1 MRHRFKRTCKM
12 PFYLKKSYL
21 KQQVLTPA
29 LLGGAILLGG
39 CQHTL
44 KAPVLTTLPAP
55 NSASTDN
62 PAVVQPVVSPVQF
75 SVTGKIG
82 VRTPKQNGS
91 AFYAWT
97 QVNDRFAIE
106 LTGALGIGQTYI
118 EGVPGQVSLTSAKTG
133 LIQAETPEEL
143 LERATGW
150 QTPISYLVYWI
161 EAKPAEA
168 SAQAQYDADNRLS
181 ILDEGG
187 WHVLFSYNE
196 KEKLPQKL
204 VMSQPTVDA
213 SNKTGENRV
222 TLTVQTRTDAAQR

>member
-1 MRHRFKRTCKM
+1 MRHRVNMPCNM
-12 PFYLKKSYL
+12 PFYLKKSSIK
-21 KQQVLTPA
+21 KQLLTPA
-29 LLGGAILLGG
+29 LCSAIFLSG
-39 CQHTL
+39 CQQTL
-44 KAPVLTTLPAP
+44 KAPVVPTAPVP

-62 PAVVQPVVSPVQF
+62 PVSPQPAAAPVQF

-118 EGVPGQVSLTSAKTG
+118 EGVPGQVSLTSSKTG

-161 EAKPAEA
+161 EAKPAQA
-168 SAQAQYDADNRLS
+168 DAQAQYDADNRLS
-181 ILDEGG
+181 VLDEGG
-187 WHVLFSYNE
+187 WHVLFSYTD

-204 VMSQPTVDA
+204 VMTQPTVDA
-213 SNKTGENRV
+213 SNKAAENRV

>member
-1 MRHRFKRTCKM
+1 M
-12 PFYLKKSYL
+12 PFYLKKPSIK
-21 KQQVLTPA
+21 KQFITPA
-29 LLGGAILLGG
+29 LCSAIFLSG

-44 KAPVLTTLPAP
+44 KAPVVPAATLP
-55 NSASTDN
+55 NSTNSPVNA
-62 PAVVQPVVSPVQF
+62 QPVVTPVQF

-118 EGVPGQVSLTSAKTG
+118 EGVPGQVSLTSSKTG

-168 SAQAQYDADNRLS
+168 DAQAQYDADNRLS
-181 ILDEGG
+181 VLDEGG

-204 VMSQPTVDA
+204 VMSQPVPDA
-213 SNKTGENRV
+213 NGKTAENRV
-222 TLTVQTRTDAAQR
+222 TLTVQSRTDAAQK

>member
-1 MRHRFKRTCKM
+1 M
-12 PFYLKKSYL
+12 PFYLKKSSIK
-21 KQQVLTPA
+21 KQLITPA
-29 LLGGAILLGG
+29 LCSAIFLSG

-44 KAPVLTTLPAP
+44 KAPVVANPPIPNTANNNSPA
-55 NSASTDN
+55 SQ
-62 PAVVQPVVSPVQF
+62 QPVVSPIQF

-118 EGVPGQVSLTSAKTG
+118 EGVPGQVSLTSSKTG

-161 EAKPAEA
+161 EGKPAEA
-168 SAQAQYDADNRLS
+168 DVQGQYDTDNRLS
-181 ILDEGG
+181 VLDEGG

-204 VMSQPTVDA
+204 VMTQPVLDTA
-213 SNKTGENRV
+213 SKTAENRV
-222 TLTVQTRTDAAQR
+222 TLTVQTRTDAAQK

>member
-1 MRHRFKRTCKM
+1 MQSLVLFKK
-12 PFYLKKSYL
+12 PVVKS
-21 KQQVLTPA
+21 QFLTP
-29 LLGGAILLGG
+29 LLLCGAISLAG

-44 KAPVLTTLPAP
+44 KAPVLTVP
-55 NSASTDN
+55 
-62 PAVVQPVVSPVQF
+62 VSPSSADSGNTAASQPAINNPTAIKNIQF

-118 EGVPGQVSLTSAKTG
+118 EGIPGQVSLTSSKTG

-143 LERATGW
+143 LQRATGW
-150 QTPISYLVYWI
+150 QAPISYLAHWI
-161 EAKPAEA
+161 EAQPAEA
-168 SAQAQYDADNRLS
+168 DAQPQYDEQKRLA

-187 WHVLFSYNE
+187 WHVQFSYNE
-196 KEKLPQKL
+196 LEKLPQKL
-204 VMSQPTVDA
+204 VMTQSLEDE
-213 SNKTGENRV
+213 SNGSKAGENRV
-222 TLTVQTRTDAAQR
+222 TLTVQSRTDAARQ